1 MKIVILG
8 AGPTGLSA
16 AWRLQEHGHREWQ
29 LLESTD
35 RPGGLSLSVRDDAGF
50 TWDLGGHVLFSHWK
64 YFDRLLEQALGDQW
78 VEHQREAWV
87 WMRDRWIPYPFQNN
101 IWRLPKDELI
111 ECLRGLVAVH
121 RTPDEGPP
129 ADFGEWLRRSFG
141 DGLCQTFM
149 FPYNLKVWAYPPA
162 QLGVGWMGERV
173 ATVDLARVLGNLVEQ
188 KDDVSWGPNAT
199 FRFPLRGGTGAI
211 WTSIASQLP
220 YERLSLCTRVCSIDT
235 SARRVLCEDGTSVAY
250 DRLISTIPLDQL
262 LRCLTDCRDLA
273 QLAGQFV
280 HSSSHVVG
288 IGLSGKPPAEL
299 ATKCWMYF
307 PEPDTPFYRVTVFS
321 NYSPFNVPTPGR
333 QWSLMAEVSESPYK
347 PVNTASVVDD
357 VIAGFLKVGFIRDPS
372 QIVSRFHRRL
382 ERGYPTPWLGRDEVL
397 NTVLPALESKGIL
410 SRGRF
415 GAWRYEVSNQDHSSL
430 QGVEAVDH
438 LLMQTPEQTVTGVM
452 GIEPPGI
459 SGTRPLVATNGNG
472 KHGRVVLLPTVWKGQ
487 VLREQP
493 TPVRTEN

>member
-16 AWRLQEHGHREWQ
+16 AWRLQEHGHRDWL
-29 LLESTD
+29 LLESSD
-35 RPGGLSLSVRDDAGF
+35 RPGGLSMSVRDDAGF

-101 IWRLPKDELI
+101 IWRLPDDELVR
-111 ECLRGLVAVH
+111 CLTGLVESHCAELDGA
-121 RTPDEGPP
+121 PKDF
-129 ADFGEWLRRSFG
+129 ADWLLRSFG
-141 DGLCQTFM
+141 QGLCDTFM
-149 FPYNLKVWAYPPA
+149 YPYNTKVWAYPPS
-162 QLGVGWMGERV
+162 QLGTGWMGDRV
-173 ATVDLARVLGNLVEQ
+173 ATVDLARIITNVVRR
-188 KDDVSWGPNAT
+188 KDDVSWGPNAV

-220 YERLSLCTRVCSIDT
+220 YEKLNLCTRVCSIDT
-235 SARRVLCEDGTSVAY
+235 AAKRVLCEDGSSVAY

-262 LRCLTDCRDLA
+262 LRMLTDCRELT
-273 QLAGQFV
+273 QLAPKFV
-280 HSSSHVVG
+280 HSSSHIVG
-288 IGLSGKPPAEL
+288 VGFAGKPPADL

-307 PEPDTPFYRVTVFS
+307 PESDTPFYRVTVFS
-321 NYSPFNVPTPGR
+321 NYSPFNVPNPGR

-347 PVNTASVVDD
+347 PVNNATVVDD
-357 VIAGFLKVGFIRDPS
+357 VIAGFRKVGFIGDRTK
-372 QIVSRFHRRL
+372 ILTRFHRRL

-397 NTVLPALESKGIL
+397 EKVLPALQSRGIL

-438 LLMQTPEQTVTGVM
+438 LLMQTREQTVNGVM
-452 GIEPPGI
+452 GVEPPDI
-459 SGTRPLVATNGNG
+459 PARPRAAMNGNGNG
-472 KHGRVVLLPTVWKGQ
+472 KRNGTLRTPWASPALNQLQLGELPV
-487 VLREQP
+487 
-493 TPVRTEN
+493 EN